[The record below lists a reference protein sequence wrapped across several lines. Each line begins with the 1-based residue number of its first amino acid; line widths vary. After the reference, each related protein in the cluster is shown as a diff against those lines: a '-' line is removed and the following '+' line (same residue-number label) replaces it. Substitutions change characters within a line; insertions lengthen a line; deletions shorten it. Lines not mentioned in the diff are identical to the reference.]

1 MQIYLNGWVA
11 VFQFG
16 FSLIIAIPSALV
28 SDPPVPLPDLPQ
40 NMVNGLKCYVGINSK
55 TCNDDE
61 GDDCIADDCNP
72 RSPEFVNIYL
82 VFNQFYN
89 LLIILILKY
98 GSANLLYLAL
108 TLMVP
113 LGNVAFTLP
122 FVPQHQPLRVTDII
136 GLIVICAGLGCY
148 RFAAKL
154 VESYFSKNRPYSK
167 DGEEKKDVFANLLS
181 EEDGNPLH

>member
-1 MQIYLNGWVA
+1 MA

-28 SDPPVPLPDLPQ
+28 SDPPVALPDLPQ
-40 NMVNGLKCYVGINSK
+40 NMVNGMKCYVGINSV
-55 TCNDDE
+55 TCGED
-61 GDDCIADDCNP
+61 DDCTEDDCNP
-72 RSPEFVNIYL
+72 AAPLFVNIYL

-89 LLIILILKY
+89 LLIIMILKY

-136 GLIVICAGLGCY
+136 GLIVICLGLGCY
-148 RFAAKL
+148 RFAAKIA
-154 VESYFSKNRPYSK
+154 EHYFNK
-167 DGEEKKDVFANLLS
+167 DKPRNSQEGSGLLENDKKDALFSNLLATDT
-181 EEDGNPLH
+181 EEGNPLH